1 MYRITTFGGLSIARE
16 DLPLHGTTV
25 QRRRLALLA
34 LLAAAPAQGKT
45 RDKIAALL
53 WPESSEPEARHA
65 LRQLLSLVRRD
76 LGEDAVL
83 SGSPELRLN
92 PARISSDLH
101 EFEAAVASRELERAA
116 TLYVGPF
123 LDGFFLNGAGEFE
136 RWVEEERARL
146 AHLAGT
152 VLETVA
158 EAATQRGDV
167 LAAINWWRRLASL
180 DRLSSRVALKLM
192 QALVA
197 AGDRTAA
204 LQHARV
210 HAALLRAELD
220 VEPDGEIQ
228 ALTRQLQ
235 DGPELVA
242 RPSAPVAAALPPP
255 PAHQHPRSRAP
266 RTVALVG
273 GAALLLVGA
282 ALRIARPHERVTI
295 DPQLI
300 VVAPFRVT
308 SANPSLGYLR
318 EGMIDLLTAK
328 LAGDG
333 GPRAVDPRS
342 TLAAWRRHRAPSDL
356 DVTETAAVA
365 IARQLR
371 AGQLLLGAVIES
383 GTEIVLNASLLA
395 VPTGATLVRV
405 EVAGSADSVPVLVDR
420 LAAKLLARRAGEPAS
435 RLTSLT
441 STSLDALRAYL
452 AGEVEYRRGHYL
464 VATQRFG
471 QALQLDSTFAPAALG
486 FAQAAQ
492 WTPSSTW
499 DAVLERA
506 WRLRGG
512 LSPADQLLLTAWVG
526 PRGPFRTPQAEVLA
540 ARERAVELVPDQPDA
555 WYLLG
560 DAYFHDGAFLGLADS
575 RERAAHAFR
584 RALALDSTFA
594 GPLSHLVILAA
605 LRGDTAD
612 LQRLGTLYLEQ
623 DSTSA
628 VAFYMRWRMA
638 TAVKN
643 EALLRRARAGLDSTS
658 ADAALRVFSYLWDEP
673 GRDLRDADRALAAYR
688 RVMTTPE
695 QLANYFEARGV
706 VALNRGQPGEAER
719 ALDSLAMVPRLGS
732 VRANILRVAAA
743 LYWDGDSTAAA
754 AAAGQLERSS
764 QDGALCWVQQW
775 RLAHGLRTGVARAI
789 ARLKGGDA
797 LCAAVLEAWD
807 ATQRGSP
814 RADALLQQLDSVMRS
829 APFVTLESPDYQ
841 NLVLA
846 RLFAERN
853 DLPHALA
860 AVRRRQFE
868 VRWNSAFFLTTYLR
882 MEGHLAALA
891 GDRDAALR
899 AYRDYL
905 ELRQTP
911 ESGVLPVVARVRAE
925 VAQVAQQ

>member
-1 MYRITTFGGLSIARE
+1 MYRITTFGGLSIARA

-34 LLAAAPAQGKT
+34 LLAAAPPHGKT

-76 LGEDAVL
+76 LGDDAVL
-83 SGSPELRLN
+83 SGSTELKLN
-92 PARISSDLH
+92 PARISSDVH
-101 EFEAAVASRELERAA
+101 EFEVALASRELERAA
-116 TLYVGPF
+116 VLYAGPF

-146 AHLAGT
+146 AHAAGT
-152 VLETVA
+152 VLEAVA
-158 EAATQRGDV
+158 ESAAQRGDV
-167 LAAINWWRRLASL
+167 VGAITWWRRLASV
-180 DRLSSRVALKLM
+180 DRLSSRIALKLM

-220 VEPDGEIQ
+220 VDPDAEVQ

-235 DGPELVA
+235 AVPELVA
-242 RPSAPVAAALPPP
+242 RPSAPFSAAAPTP
-255 PAHQHPRSRAP
+255 PAKQAARSRAP
-266 RTVALVG
+266 RAVALVG
-273 GAALLLVGA
+273 GAALLVAAA
-282 ALRIARPHERVTI
+282 ALRIARPHEPVTI

-328 LAGDG
+328 LTGES

-342 TLAAWRRHRAPSDL
+342 TLAAWRRYRTRPDV

-371 AGQLLLGAVIES
+371 AGQLLLGGVIES
-383 GTEIVLNASLLA
+383 RTQIVLNASLLA
-395 VPTGATLVRV
+395 VPTGATLLRV

-420 LAAKLLARRAGEPAS
+420 LAAKLLARRAGEPTT

-441 STSLDALRAYL
+441 TTSLDALRAYL
-452 AGEVEYRRGHYL
+452 AGESEYRRGHYL

-471 QALQLDSTFAPAALG
+471 QALQLDSSFAPAALA

-492 WTPSSTW
+492 WTPSATW
-499 DAVLERA
+499 GSVLERA

-540 ARERAVELVPDQPDA
+540 ARERAVDLVPDQPDA

-560 DAYFHDGAFLGLADS
+560 DAYFHDGAFLGVADS
-575 RERAAHAFR
+575 HERAAHAFR

-594 GPLSHLVILAA
+594 GPLSHLVVLAA

-612 LQRLGTLYLEQ
+612 VQRLGTLYLQ
-623 DSTSA
+623 RDSTSA
-628 VAFYMRWRMA
+628 VAFYTRWRMA
-638 TAVKN
+638 TASMS
-643 EALLRRARAGLDSTS
+643 ETLLRDARARLDSTS
-658 ADAALRVFSYLWDEP
+658 ADAALRLFSYLWDEP

-688 RVMTTPE
+688 RVMTTPD
-695 QLANYFEARGV
+695 QLANYFEARSV
-706 VALNRGQPGEAER
+706 LALNRGRPSEAAR
-719 ALDSLAMVPRLGS
+719 ALDSLALVTPFGPL
-732 VRANILRVAAA
+732 RANVLRVAAA
-743 LYWDGDSTAAA
+743 LYWEGDTAAA
-754 AAAGQLERSS
+754 ETAVQEMDRSYPDRAS
-764 QDGALCWVQQW
+764 QDRARCWVQQW
-775 RLAHGLRTGVARAI
+775 HLAHGQRAGVPAAI
-789 ARLKGGDA
+789 TRLKAGFTVRDSA
-797 LCAAVLEAWD
+797 AIVTDNVLCGVVLEAWD
-807 ATQRGSP
+807 ASLQGSP
-814 RADALLQQLDSVMRS
+814 RAGVLLQQLDSVMRS
-829 APFVTLESPDYQ
+829 GPFAALQSPGYQ
-841 NLVLA
+841 NLLLA

-868 VRWNSAFFLTTYLR
+868 VGWTAAFFLTTSLR
-882 MEGHLAALA
+882 LEGRLAALA
-891 GDRDAALR
+891 GDRDAVR
-899 AYRDYL
+899 
-905 ELRQTP
+905 
-911 ESGVLPVVARVRAE
+911 LP
-925 VAQVAQQ
+925 